1 MVALAKD
8 DMDPS
13 PSNFPENKNEQLPTN
28 LQDRES
34 SPKLQEKSI
43 KHSIKIDQSSPEN
56 KKSSSDDVIDHS
68 TSNLLNKTS
77 QSCLYQHSPS
87 PSMEGINPIL

>member
-1 MVALAKD
+1 
-8 DMDPS
+8 MDPS

-43 KHSIKIDQSSPEN
+43 EHSIKIDQSSEN
-56 KKSSSDDVIDHS
+56 KKSCSDDVIDHS

-87 PSMEGINPIL
+87 SIEGINPIL